1 MYLQIAMNRILKKK
15 SEKNQPKYV
24 IMELF
29 EAFSDDYIECKH
41 INDILK
47 NLPVSED
54 VLKEQS
60 KHSKYE
66 TSCKKELNHRKED

>member
-29 EAFSDDYIECKH
+29 ETFSDDYIECKH
-41 INDILK
+41 INDIFQLVK
-47 NLPVSED
+47 MF
-54 VLKEQS
+54 
-60 KHSKYE
+60 
-66 TSCKKELNHRKED
+66 

>member
-29 EAFSDDYIECKH
+29 ETFSDDYIECKH
-41 INDILK
+41 INDIFQLVKMFWK
-47 NLPVSED
+47 NNRNIVNMKLV
-54 VLKEQS
+54 V
-60 KHSKYE
+60 
-66 TSCKKELNHRKED
+66 RKN